1 MRHRFHVVL
10 HPLVGVLRRLA
21 QLRAEVG
28 MTLPDCGAAVD
39 ASERHPFRLI
49 IKSDKFMLNMRG
61 QPPSLPLDEE
71 RERQFVALLE
81 SAAHLQRLVPGAV
94 LVGGAAAILYA
105 DHRESSDH
113 DHVVADLAER
123 FEMVLE
129 AIEKD
134 DGWATNRVTPGKV
147 ILGNLDG
154 IEAGVRQMIRK
165 TPLEVAELELPSRAK
180 VTVPTLEETL
190 RIKAFLTVRRNQTRD
205 YLDLAALSERLG
217 VARTAEVL
225 GGIDDYYA
233 DQHEG
238 GDGVASQ
245 LVRQLSDPRPADL
258 SVTKQLGSYRRLR
271 RRWSDWGAVSGV
283 LGEVARRMLSP

>member
-1 MRHRFHVVL
+1 MNDSS
-10 HPLVGVLRRLA
+10 PEQ
-21 QLRAEVG
+21 QL
-28 MTLPDCGAAVD
+28 D
-39 ASERHPFRLI
+39 AKRDSR
-49 IKSDKFMLNMRG
+49 
-61 QPPSLPLDEE
+61 
-71 RERQFVALLE
+71 FVALME

-113 DHVVADLAER
+113 DHVVADLADR

-134 DGWATNRVTPGKV
+134 EAWATNRVTPGKV

-165 TPLEVAELELPSRAK
+165 APLEVAEVELPSGAK
-180 VTVPTLEETL
+180 VTVPTPEETL
-190 RIKAFLTVRRNQTRD
+190 RIKAFLIVRRNQTRD
-205 YLDLAALSERLG
+205 YLDLAALGERLG
-217 VARTAEVL
+217 PDRAAAVL
-225 GGIDDYYA
+225 ERIDDYYA

-245 LVRQLSDPRPADL
+245 LVRQLSDPRPIDR
-258 SVTKQLGSYRRLR
+258 SVTEQLGSYRRLR
-271 RRWSDWGAVSGV
+271 QPWSDWSAVTDA
-283 LGEVARRMLSP
+283 LGEIAEQMMSS